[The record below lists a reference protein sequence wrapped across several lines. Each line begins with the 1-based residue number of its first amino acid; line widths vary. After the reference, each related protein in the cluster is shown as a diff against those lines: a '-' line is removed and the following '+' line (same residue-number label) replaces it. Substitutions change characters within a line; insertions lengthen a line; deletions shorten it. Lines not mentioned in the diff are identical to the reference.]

1 MSQLTTRQLA
11 VVGAVALVIVV
22 LYLGP
27 ILTFGGTYY
36 HSESNSTYEF
46 RDGRFYE
53 NGNDLSSYSV
63 RLRTIRI
70 YLDPPRNDQD
80 LPRAKN
86 PIYATIGWNTVEIP
100 LLKYGNS
107 TLMREPRLVQDSGDN
122 TDEVAE

>member
-1 MSQLTTRQLA
+1 
-11 VVGAVALVIVV
+11 VGVLALVIVV

-27 ILTFGGTYY
+27 IFTFGGTYY
-36 HSESNSTYEF
+36 HSESKATYEF

-53 NGNDLSSYSV
+53 NGKDLSSYSI

-70 YLDPPRNDQD
+70 YLDPSPSAQD
-80 LPRAKN
+80 MPGAED

-107 TLMREPRLVQDSGDN
+107 LLIRETRPLQNNGGGADDVG
-122 TDEVAE
+122 VLAE